1 MLDSYI
7 AAYFPDEDVLENSV
21 ESYVT
26 LTALQRFASYIDLSA
41 EKASIQIKN
50 QKKTLQQTNQF
61 DSHVDGSRLAYGFLN
76 GAVDVF
82 PVNSLPDLCRD
93 NTTQTKDLIQKLF
106 IEKPYILPQENLKWI
121 YDISLLLKNPY
132 GLAFSCMYGGQQVF

>member
-7 AAYFPDEDVLENSV
+7 AAYFPDEDVFENSV

-41 EKASIQIKN
+41 EKASIQIKS

-61 DSHVDGSRLAYGFLN
+61 DSSVDGSRLAYGFLN

-121 YDISLLLKNPY
+121 YDISQLLKNPY